1 MNSINRH
8 DSRKGPPKLFLMGYN
23 GANNTG
29 SEARLLAIIEDIR
42 AVLGNDVDITVPTL
56 NPDNLRRYLKEG
68 PHLRIALFPSIFHLA
83 LRRLVKEHDI
93 VLLVEGSCYMDYWSS
108 ALLWAFLWVSKCA
121 YKFNKPNMAYAVD
134 SGPLSQKNQ
143 NKVQKIASNTDLI
156 IARTEATK
164 EHLKGIGVTAP
175 FEVTADT
182 GFTFSMNPKDKRIM
196 KRIWDNAKNGVV
208 GLSVLDFY
216 LWPVVIRLWGNKKN
230 CYRWP
235 YYFSRG
241 TENCMASAELANKWA
256 KEADRIIEKYNKSI
270 AFICME
276 QLDEPITMEIH
287 RKMKHSKQARIFSS
301 RNYNASQMTGILRGL
316 DLLVTSRYH
325 GSVLSLAVQ
334 IPQVAFGQDTRLRR
348 LYRDLDLYDD
358 YFIEEKSTNRW
369 ERLRDDVDRLLTEPT
384 LQKEKLRVGF
394 QEHLARAKRN
404 RVLLK
409 DFVTK
414 YWYS

>member
-1 MNSINRH
+1 
-8 DSRKGPPKLFLMGYN
+8 MGYN

-42 AVLGNDVDITVPTL
+42 AVLGKNVDITVPTL
-56 NPDNLRRYLKEG
+56 NPVNLRRYLNEG
-68 PHLRIALFPSIFHLA
+68 PHLRIAPFPTIFHLA
-83 LRRLVKEHDI
+83 LRRMVKEQDI

-121 YKFNKPNMAYAVD
+121 YKFNKPNLAYAVD

-143 NKVQKIASNTDLI
+143 NKVHNIASKTDLI

-164 EHLKGIGVTAP
+164 EHLKGIGVAAP

-182 GFTFSMNPKDKRIM
+182 AFTFKMETKDNGILK
-196 KRIWDNAKNGVV
+196 KIWSDAKNGVV

-216 LWPVVIRLWGNKKN
+216 LWPVVIRLWGKKEH

-241 TENCMASAELANKWA
+241 TEKCKASDDLVNKWA
-256 KEADRIIEKYNKSI
+256 EEADRIIEKYDKSI
-270 AFICME
+270 ALICME
-276 QLDEPITMEIH
+276 QLDEPIANEIYK
-287 RKMKHSKQARIFSS
+287 KMKYSNRARIFSS
-301 RNYNASQMTGILRGL
+301 RDYNASQMTGILRGL

-325 GSVLSLAVQ
+325 GSVLSLAKQ
-334 IPQVAFGQDTRLRR
+334 IPQIAFGQDTRLRR
-348 LYRDLDLYDD
+348 LYKDLKLYDD
-358 YFIEEKSTNRW
+358 YFIEENSTNRW
-369 ERLRDDVDRLLTEPT
+369 ERLGDNVDKLLTNTT
-384 LQKEKLRVGF
+384 LQKEKLKVGF